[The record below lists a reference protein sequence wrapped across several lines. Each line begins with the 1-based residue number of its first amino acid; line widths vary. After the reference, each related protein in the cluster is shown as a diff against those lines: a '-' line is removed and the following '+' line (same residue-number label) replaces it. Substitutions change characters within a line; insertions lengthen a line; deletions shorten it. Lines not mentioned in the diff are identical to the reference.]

1 MINIKLWEGNI
12 LNQNNQV
19 VKLLKNSFKINNVYE
34 LNLVKN
40 KTFMISINVNNN
52 LIGSISLI
60 SNDDLITYLKTK
72 TNNIESIMGNY
83 SIKATSGIYIY
94 NLAVNQGFRN
104 KGVAQ
109 KLIDIAIYIA
119 KLKKFNYC
127 HTHCENEISQHMFL
141 KRKFNVEN
149 VFLNDK
155 KQTVKLMT
163 SWL

>member
-1 MINIKLWEGNI
+1 MINVKVWENNI
-12 LNQNNQV
+12 LNKNNQV

-40 KTFMISINVNNN
+40 KTYMISIIVNNN

-60 SNDDLITYLKTK
+60 SNDDLINYLKTK
-72 TNNIESIMGNY
+72 TSNIESVIANY
-83 SIKATSGIYIY
+83 SIKATTGIYIY
-94 NLAVNQGFRN
+94 NLAVNEQFRN
-104 KGVAQ
+104 QGIAQ

-127 HTHCENEISQHMFL
+127 HTHCENEISQHMFK
-141 KRKFNVEN
+141 KRNFNVEN